1 MSKELE
7 EFMVSLMSRLEE
19 IKARQKDGTY
29 LLDKTLMKIQKLVFK
44 LEE

>member
-19 IKARQKDGTY
+19 IKARQKMVLICLT
-29 LLDKTLMKIQKLVFK
+29 KR
-44 LEE
+44 